1 MTEFHLT
8 TPSLDSN
15 WRSIILF
22 GRNAASYKFALAK
35 ALLDHA
41 DEQRTQMTLA
51 ELAPAFSQNICQHL
65 KTSDKQATS
74 TSSRF
79 LDSCRSF
86 NKDEIS
92 EDQLIQETVRNGF
105 NNVIDAFHVVNQGEI
120 GFRFFTDDRK
130 SGGGI
135 TLTDELLQLRTDFQG
150 TSLGQEVE
158 ARWNLVEAA
167 WSLNLGRNLIS
178 VEADNDEGVLFVNS
192 QRRINITSSRDALNG
207 YQKGRCFYCFDE
219 ISVASNSD
227 RMADVDHFF
236 PWVLKRDGIAMDVD
250 GVWNLVLAC
259 RRCNR
264 GSDGK
269 FAQIPA
275 ISLVERLNRRN
286 DYLVDSHHPLRE
298 TLIRQTGAS
307 PIDRSHFLQRKFDAA
322 VSALVHT
329 WAPQPMAPATF

>member
-1 MTEFHLT
+1 MTEFHLM
-8 TPSLDSN
+8 TPTPDSN
-15 WRSIILF
+15 WRAIVLF
-22 GRNAASYKFALAK
+22 GDNTASYKFALAR
-35 ALLDHA
+35 AFLDLA
-41 DEQRTQMTLA
+41 DEQRTQLSLT
-51 ELAPAFSQNICQHL
+51 ELAPAYSSNICHHL
-65 KTSDKQATS
+65 RKFDKQATS
-74 TSSRF
+74 NGSRF
-79 LDSCRSF
+79 LESCRSF
-86 NKDEIS
+86 NRDEIS
-92 EDQLIQETVRNGF
+92 EDQLIHETVRHGF
-105 NNVIDAFHVVNQGEI
+105 RYVLKAFHKVNQDDVD
-120 GFRFFTDDRK
+120 FRFFTDDSK

-135 TLTDELLQLRTDFQG
+135 TLTDELLQLRTDIQG
-150 TSLGQEVE
+150 SSLGQEVE

-167 WSLNLGRNLIS
+167 WSLNLGRSLIC
-178 VEADNDEGVLFVNS
+178 VEADKEEGALFVNS

-219 ISVASNSD
+219 ISVAPKSD
-227 RMADVDHFF
+227 QLADVDHFF

-286 DYLVDSHHPLRE
+286 GYLIDSHHPLRE

-307 PIDRSHFLQRKFDAA
+307 PTDRSRFLQRKFDAA
-322 VSALVHT
+322 VTALVHT
-329 WAPQPMAPATF
+329 WAPEPMAPATF